1 MRGPQRPTS
10 PWGGWCT
17 CTTAPSCTHG
27 QSSRSAAP
35 QSCPA
40 WCCRWRE
47 EWPFF
52 DSPEFARVLAQ
63 PWVVKRSKE
72 QEETMNFSPVCTH
85 CCFSTACTLKWGWGN
100 VSCHCSVNKRE
111 FRGPL
116 SAVIHKWHP
125 AFKEIQQNPPSGG
138 PWPTRGPSQRQRA
151 VLDCSALPLSYWSTR
166 LCLYQHRNCAQRQCI
181 YTARIKKWFLKGLP
195 SFVSH
200 KGDAARGFSTCVW
213 WDFLPGRIPCVGL
226 QSEYTDAALHVW
238 GVLALSY
245 TTDYFYENS
254 WTSWG
259 YQRKEKMIFTN

>member
-1 MRGPQRPTS
+1 MLQPNRQSLWAASCYHSISSLFKLAFSFYLSTFCPVNTSLTELEWSPALWRTWWAMRGPQRPTS

-72 QEETMNFSPVCTH
+72 QEETINFSPVCTH

-125 AFKEIQQNPPSGG
+125 AFKEI
-138 PWPTRGPSQRQRA
+138 
-151 VLDCSALPLSYWSTR
+151 
-166 LCLYQHRNCAQRQCI
+166 
-181 YTARIKKWFLKGLP
+181 
-195 SFVSH
+195 
-200 KGDAARGFSTCVW
+200 
-213 WDFLPGRIPCVGL
+213 
-226 QSEYTDAALHVW
+226 
-238 GVLALSY
+238 
-245 TTDYFYENS
+245 
-254 WTSWG
+254 
-259 YQRKEKMIFTN
+259 